1 MPADPVANSLA
12 PGVRGRS
19 TIQGDVPE
27 RLRRRYYLDGR
38 GGAGLG
44 FYADANIKAP
54 AFRDK
59 GRQLAAAKSDPNAI
73 RDMTAIAQHRGW
85 TIVVVRGSPSF
96 RREAWLAGRTVGI
109 EVRGYRPTERD
120 VQDLDR
126 RIDRRN
132 AAREWS
138 ERIRNAEEDRSSVG
152 SDDRERKRHDADG
165 RDQLRVVEAVVRAR
179 VVEPAAQERILARA
193 RERIAG
199 WLERGARF
207 EPQRAPERRGSIEA
221 ARGRERQR

>member
-1 MPADPVANSLA
+1 MPDEPSAPNSLS

-19 TIQGDVPE
+19 TAQGDVPE

-44 FYADANIKAP
+44 FYVDASVKAP
-54 AFRDK
+54 AFRDT
-59 GRQLAAAKSDPNAI
+59 GRQLAAAKSDSNAI

-85 TIVVVRGSPSF
+85 TIVTVRGSASF
-96 RREAWLAGRTVGI
+96 RREAWLAGRAVGI

-120 VQDLDR
+120 VQELDR

-132 AAREWS
+132 AT
-138 ERIRNAEEDRSSVG
+138 
-152 SDDRERKRHDADG
+152 RERSEQVRNHADEARSPVEPSDRG

-179 VVEPAAQERILARA
+179 VAESAAQDRILAQA
-193 RERIAG
+193 RERVSD
-199 WLERGARF
+199 LVRDGARF
-207 EPQRAPERRGSIEA
+207 RPLRMERPGPEGD
-221 ARGRERQR
+221 RGRERQR